1 MAWDS
6 TRTVNWARLTREWIV
21 YAVVMA
27 AVFVIFLRDN
37 VSAGSIAGLIASFPM
52 YLIFGGALAKFGY
65 QRKTLSDLRRETPV
79 RTPRAGRRAS
89 SRASGHSVSST
100 HTATTRVR
108 PAPTSRTTT
117 GPSQHRSNKRKKR

>member
-6 TRTVNWARLTREWIV
+6 TRTVNWARLIREWIV
-21 YAVVMA
+21 YAVVMSG
-27 AVFVIFLRDN
+27 VFVIFLRDN
-37 VSAGSIAGLIASFPM
+37 VSAGSIAGLAASFPM

-65 QRKTLSDLRRETPV
+65 QRKTLTDLRRETPV
-79 RTPRAGRRAS
+79 RTPRASRR
-89 SRASGHSVSST
+89 SRGATSQEST
-100 HTATTRVR
+100 PTKDR

>member
-1 MAWDS
+1 MGWDS
-6 TRTVNWARLTREWIV
+6 TRTVNWARLIREWLV

-27 AVFVIFLRDN
+27 GVFVIFLRDN
-37 VSAGSIAGLIASFPM
+37 VSAGSIAGLAASFPM

-65 QRKTLSDLRRETPV
+65 QRKTLTDLRRSTPV
-79 RTPRAGRRAS
+79 RTPRASRRS
-89 SRASGHSVSST
+89 QG
-100 HTATTRVR
+100 TTSQQPSPTKVR

>member
-27 AVFVIFLRDN
+27 GVFLIFLRDN
-37 VSAGSIAGLIASFPM
+37 VSAGSIAGLVASFPM

-79 RTPRAGRRAS
+79 RTPRASRRTHSRTAS
-89 SRASGHSVSST
+89 STPSS
-100 HTATTRVR
+100 TTRVR

-117 GPSQHRSNKRKKR
+117 GPSQRRSNKRKKR

>member
-6 TRTVNWARLTREWIV
+6 TRTVNWGRLTREWVV
-21 YAVVMA
+21 YAVVMS

-37 VSAGSIAGLIASFPM
+37 VSAGSVAGLAASFPM
-52 YLIFGGALAKFGY
+52 YLIFGGALAKMGY

-79 RTPRAGRRAS
+79 RRPRASRRS
-89 SRASGHSVSST
+89 TSTTSTSST
-100 HTATTRVR
+100 PTRVR
-108 PAPTSRTTT
+108 PAPTSRTST

>member
-6 TRTVNWARLTREWIV
+6 TRTVNWGRLTREWIV

-27 AVFVIFLRDN
+27 GVFLIFLRDN
-37 VSAGSIAGLIASFPM
+37 VSAGSIAGLVASFPM
-52 YLIFGGALAKFGY
+52 YLLFGGALAKFGY
-65 QRKTLSDLRRETPV
+65 QRKTLSDLRRETPA
-79 RTPRAGRRAS
+79 RTPRASRRTNSRSAS
-89 SRASGHSVSST
+89 SATPS
-100 HTATTRVR
+100 TTRVR

>member
-6 TRTVNWARLTREWIV
+6 TRTVNWRRLTREWVV

-37 VSAGSIAGLIASFPM
+37 VSAGSVAGLAASFPM
-52 YLIFGGALAKFGY
+52 YLIFGAVLAKMGY
-65 QRKTLSDLRRETPV
+65 QRKTLSDLRRETPA
-79 RTPRAGRRAS
+79 RTPRS
-89 SRASGHSVSST
+89 SRQSSSST
-100 HTATTRVR
+100 HASTSQPNRSR

-117 GPSQHRSNKRKKR
+117 GPSQFRSNKRKKR

>member
-6 TRTVNWARLTREWIV
+6 TRTVNWGRLTREWVV

-37 VSAGSIAGLIASFPM
+37 VSVGSVAGLAASFPM
-52 YLIFGGALAKFGY
+52 YLIFGGALAKMGY

-79 RTPRAGRRAS
+79 RIPRASRRS
-89 SRASGHSVSST
+89 TNTTSTSST
-100 HTATTRVR
+100 PTRVR
-108 PAPTSRTTT
+108 PAPTSRTST
-117 GPSQHRSNKRKKR
+117 GPRQNRSNKRKKR

>member
-6 TRTVNWARLTREWIV
+6 TRTVNWARLIREWIV
-21 YAVVMA
+21 YAVVMSG
-27 AVFVIFLRDN
+27 VFVIFLRDN
-37 VSAGSIAGLIASFPM
+37 VSAGSIAGLAASFPM

-65 QRKTLSDLRRETPV
+65 QRKTLTDLRRETPV
-79 RTPRAGRRAS
+79 RTPRASRR
-89 SRASGHSVSST
+89 ST
-100 HTATTRVR
+100 GATPQQSTPTKAR